1 MLGRS
6 FWCQKFCL
14 NLLISEQVLEKILE
28 VGNPVKI
35 DLERYGDFRRLP
47 ATSYLL
53 KIKKSK
59 EKPTSSIFKLETS
72 HWCQKLCLALL
83 ISNLPSEKNLEVGN
97 MLKIDREYGDF
108 RMCKKNEFQQNMST
122 CSIFEVETS
131 FWCQKLRLDLLN
143 SEQASEKF

>member
-1 MLGRS
+1 
-6 FWCQKFCL
+6 
-14 NLLISEQVLEKILE
+14 LEKISE

-59 EKPTSSIFKLETS
+59 EKPTSPIFKLETS
-72 HWCQKLCLALL
+72 PWCQKLCLALL

-108 RMCKKNEFQQNMST
+108 RICKKKMNFNKI
-122 CSIFEVETS
+122 C
-131 FWCQKLRLDLLN
+131 RLAQFL
-143 SEQASEKF
+143 S

>member
-6 FWCQKFCL
+6 FWRQKFCL
-14 NLLISEQVLEKILE
+14 NLLISEQVLEKISE

-59 EKPTSSIFKLETS
+59 EKLTSSIFKLETS
-72 HWCQKLCLALL
+72 PWCQKLCLALL
-83 ISNLPSEKNLEVGN
+83 ISNLPSEKNSEVGN
-97 MLKIDREYGDF
+97 KLKIDREYGDF
-108 RMCKKNEFQQNMST
+108 RICKKKMNFIKI
-122 CSIFEVETS
+122 C
-131 FWCQKLRLDLLN
+131 RLAQFL
-143 SEQASEKF
+143 S